1 MKAQA
6 MTAAPALDR
15 DAGRW
20 DHATLVKRLELLNA
34 NFRVGMVTNF
44 LGAVLLGYVLYGW
57 DWTPTFQRWAMLIA
71 LTLLL
76 TSAALWKLK
85 AMTPA
90 QGQVLPTHLA
100 YVALHL
106 ALGAA
111 WGLGMLLFFEPGPE
125 RIAILV
131 VAVMA
136 SQVAALSGTILHPP
150 SAYAFNLAIVL
161 PLMWRLATTPSSY
174 TPAMVAAML
183 IVTVVVIFF
192 VHRAHRVISTSIH
205 MRFEN
210 DALNEALTEQRVQE
224 RTRIIEAASKHKSQF
239 LANMSHE
246 LRTPL
251 NAIIGFSD
259 VLAEQM
265 FGQVNDKQLEYL
277 RDIHSSGEHLLM
289 LINDVLDISKVEA
302 GRMALELSTVD
313 LEMLL
318 QDSLT
323 LVRERAL
330 RQGLSLTLAADEG
343 LSPWVADARK
353 LKQVMLNLL
362 SYAVKF
368 TPAGGSVAVR
378 ATQALAAA
386 GTGVS
391 APTSQAAAPWVHIS
405 VRDSGVGIAPAEQ
418 GLVFEEFRQAG
429 GDHLR
434 KAEGTGLGLSLAKRF
449 VELHGGTIRLDSQPG
464 KGSTFTVSLPLLQ
477 LEVMP

>member
-183 IVTVVVIFF
+183 MVTVVVIFF

-343 LSPWVADARK
+343 LAPWVADARK

-362 SYAVKF
+362 SNAVKF

-391 APTSQAAAPWVHIS
+391 APTSQVAAPWVHIS
-405 VRDSGVGIAPAEQ
+405 VHDSGVGIAPAEQ